1 MHNTNDDILI
11 NYRPDSLQE
20 GNYIADIEAIIENGA
35 YHSDEV
41 SETDDE
47 KTQEEVSRHI
57 WPKNKNESDHHVI
70 RVYDKPWQSRRVSKW
85 LFYMFILLFCS
96 WFLYYIAKKILWQAD
111 KVGDTIQHVRVQ
123 RKRWYDDALYQDEST
138 PPDDAPAWTISSSYN
153 RDSHTRGEGG
163 GSGRQNEREGGGGS
177 GSGRQ
182 NEREGGGES
191 GSGRQIEREGGS
203 GSGRQDER
211 DIGS

>member
-57 WPKNKNESDHHVI
+57 QLKNKNKLDLQYNYLPVNYWDNSLSKYHH
-70 RVYDKPWQSRRVSKW
+70 W
-85 LFYMFILLFCS
+85 
-96 WFLYYIAKKILWQAD
+96 YYAY
-111 KVGDTIQHVRVQ
+111 V
-123 RKRWYDDALYQDEST
+123 
-138 PPDDAPAWTISSSYN
+138 
-153 RDSHTRGEGG
+153 
-163 GSGRQNEREGGGGS
+163 
-177 GSGRQ
+177 
-182 NEREGGGES
+182 
-191 GSGRQIEREGGS
+191 
-203 GSGRQDER
+203 
-211 DIGS
+211 